1 METAKK
7 IVSEGGGLGGARADF
22 VASLGRRVADAR
34 TALAALESDPNA
46 KGARDDLRRKLHAL
60 GAGSKLLK
68 FDAMAGALATA
79 ETTLEAV
86 VTAGRASPAHLASL
100 AQLIDDLPA
109 LAWSDPKRGAHKL
122 GSNYAPKTTI
132 PNIALVVATDEITAA
147 LSANND
153 FECERLDALED
164 VADRARSLS
173 PDVIVLDGD
182 LKGAANVAEALLD
195 DPITESIPIVVLGHF
210 SSSERDARFIALGVQ
225 KTLTKPI
232 DTDLLLKTCRDVTDQ
247 NAGNTIQVSL
257 GEPTMEQLGERLA
270 EEIRH
275 ALVDAVDATGRNV
288 RVQLGEGAEVYGA
301 LWGAIAR
308 IREVVATRTE
318 GAVKFAGRGPE
329 GTIALAPW
337 MHGDNAGAERAII
350 RGRGAAAD
358 VRLDGRRVIVADDDP
373 GVTWFIADL
382 LRTSGCTVY
391 EALDGKTALE
401 LAYKRSPDLIVSDI
415 LMPGMDGFALSR
427 ALRRD
432 VALRDTPVILLS
444 WKEDLLQRVREL
456 GASAAAYL
464 RKESDARAIVA
475 RVREALWPRARIEA
489 RLRSGGD
496 VRGRLDGITVRT
508 LLEIACALRPES
520 NISIRDASHNYE
532 IEVRGGSPK
541 HASRTAVDGR
551 FESGERVI
559 AALLGVSAARFS
571 ISNATRTIEANLHGT
586 LADQL
591 AQPIAIARAAAA
603 VLGGTRTI
611 NVDRVDLDGS
621 ALAGYLLATPQNER
635 ELIERIALGD
645 SPRELLLAG
654 EAEPAQLEEVLVQL
668 AARGVV
674 RAVYGISGEDLLTP
688 SIAGMCASIGIA
700 APPPM
705 PVRAKTS
712 DFVERND
719 SASPP
724 PSHEMSRETSF
735 SDPPPVHS
743 ASESGPAPASGV
755 ASAYPSS
762 PPSSLADAVMRELRE
777 RSSNPPPIVEPSS
790 LRLRS
795 ATPSQPIAL
804 EPSPRSKTDLDDVTE
819 IESVSSMTPP
829 PFKETMQDKV
839 TAKPGRVTVTEGNP
853 ARSTK
858 ENALTPIDFDVEFAE
873 DDELPVIHERSEPRT
888 PAPTANSIPPIP
900 KNKGGWLP
908 LVGLVILSLSA
919 AAVLRWTIDGAS
931 PSSANASNGGVDD
944 NVAAAQQNA
953 AAQALPAAV
962 EKGDAG
968 IKP

>member
-7 IVSEGGGLGGARADF
+7 ISSEGGGLGGARADF
-22 VASLGRRVADAR
+22 VASLGRRAADAR
-34 TALAALESDPNA
+34 TALVSLEADPNA

-60 GAGSKLLK
+60 GAGAKLLR
-68 FDAMAGALATA
+68 FEAMAAALAKA
-79 ETTLEAV
+79 ETTLDAV
-86 VTAGRASPAHLASL
+86 ITAGRASPAHLASL

-109 LAWSDPKRGAHKL
+109 LAWSDPKRGAQKL
-122 GSNYAPKTTI
+122 GANVDAPATI
-132 PNIALVVATDEITAA
+132 PLTALVVASEDIVEV
-147 LSANND
+147 LSANLD
-153 FECERLDALED
+153 FECERLDAVED
-164 VADRARSLS
+164 TVDRARALG

-182 LKGAANVAEALLD
+182 LDGAANVAEALLD
-195 DPITESIPIVVLGHF
+195 DPITESIPIIVLGHF
-210 SSSERDARFIALGVQ
+210 SGAERDARFIALGVQ
-225 KTLTKPI
+225 KTLNKPI
-232 DTDLLLKTCRDVTDQ
+232 DPALLQKTCRDVTDQ
-247 NAGNTIQVSL
+247 IKGNTIQISL
-257 GEPTMEQLGERLA
+257 GEPTVEQLGERLA
-270 EEIRH
+270 EEVRH

-301 LWGAIAR
+301 IWGAIAR
-308 IREVVATRTE
+308 IREVVQTRTD
-318 GAVKFAGRGPE
+318 GAVKFSGRGPE
-329 GTIALAPW
+329 GAIALAPW
-337 MHGDNAGAERAII
+337 LHGDNAGAERAIV

-373 GVTWFIADL
+373 GVTWFISDL

-391 EALDGKTALE
+391 EALDGSTALE

-520 NISIRDASHNYE
+520 LISIRDASHNYE

-541 HASRTAVDGR
+541 HATRTAVDGR
-551 FESGERVI
+551 FERGERVI
-559 AALLGVSAARFS
+559 AALLGVTAARFS
-571 ISNATRTIEANLHGT
+571 VAGATRTIEANLHGT

-611 NVDRVDLDGS
+611 AVNRVDLDGS

-645 SPRELLLAG
+645 SPRELLLGG
-654 EAEPAQLEEVLVQL
+654 EAEPSQLEEVLVQL

-674 RAVYGISGEDLLTP
+674 RGVRGIAGEDLLTP
-688 SIAGMCASIGIA
+688 SIDAMCAAVGIE
-700 APPPM
+700 APPPI
-705 PVRAKTS
+705 PERVKTS

-719 SASPP
+719 ASISPP
-724 PSHEMSRETSF
+724 PSRETSF
-735 SDPPPVHS
+735 SDPPPVH
-743 ASESGPAPASGV
+743 AAASGPAPAGENISE
-755 ASAYPSS
+755 YPSS

-790 LRLRS
+790 LRLRPP
-795 ATPSQPIAL
+795 TPSQPTVI
-804 EPSPRSKTDLDDVTE
+804 EPSPKSKTDLEEVYE
-819 IESVSSMTPP
+819 VESVASATPP
-829 PFKETMQDKV
+829 PSMDRIHEKV
-839 TAKPGRVTVTEGNP
+839 TTKPGRVTM
-853 ARSTK
+853 K
-858 ENALTPIDFDVEFAE
+858 EPEPIDFDVEFAE
-873 DDELPVIHERSEPRT
+873 DDDIPVIHERSEPRT
-888 PAPTANSIPPIP
+888 PAPTANSIPPLP

-908 LVGLVILSLSA
+908 LVGLIVLSLSA
-919 AAVLRWTIDGAS
+919 AAVLRWTIDTD
-931 PSSANASNGGVDD
+931 SSSSSTNASNGGADD
-944 NVAAAQQNA
+944 NVAAAVQPA

-968 IKP
+968 TKP

>member
-7 IVSEGGGLGGARADF
+7 IISEGGGLGGARADF
-22 VASLGRRVADAR
+22 VASLGRRVAGAR
-34 TALAALESDPNA
+34 TALVALESDPNA

-68 FDAMAGALATA
+68 FEAMAGALAAA

-132 PNIALVVATDEITAA
+132 PNIALVVASDEIAAA

-153 FECERLDALED
+153 FECERLDAIED
-164 VADRARSLS
+164 TADRARSLS

-225 KTLTKPI
+225 KTLLKPV
-232 DTDLLLKTCRDVTDQ
+232 DTDLLLKTCRDATDQ
-247 NAGNTIQVSL
+247 SAGNTIQVSL

-308 IREVVATRTE
+308 IREVVATRTD

-329 GTIALAPW
+329 GAIAFAPW
-337 MHGDNAGAERAII
+337 MHGDNAGAERTII

-373 GVTWFIADL
+373 GVTWFISDL

-571 ISNATRTIEANLHGT
+571 ISSATRTIEANLHGT

-591 AQPIAIARAAAA
+591 AEPIAVARAAAA

-674 RAVYGISGEDLLTP
+674 RAVHGISGEDLLTP
-688 SIAGMCASIGIA
+688 SIAGMCATVGIA

-712 DFVERND
+712 DFVERNES
-719 SASPP
+719 SASPLP
-724 PSHEMSRETSF
+724 THEMSRETSF

-743 ASESGPAPASGV
+743 VSESGPAPASGV
-755 ASAYPSS
+755 ASSYPSS

-795 ATPSQPIAL
+795 ATPSQPIAI
-804 EPSPRSKTDLDDVTE
+804 EPSPRSKTDIDDVTE
-819 IESVSSMTPP
+819 IETASSATPP
-829 PFKETMQDKV
+829 PHKETIHDKV
-839 TAKPGRVTVTEGNP
+839 TAKPGRVMMSEP
-853 ARSTK
+853 
-858 ENALTPIDFDVEFAE
+858 TPIDFDVEFAE
-873 DDELPVIHERSEPRT
+873 GDDLPVIHERSEPRT

-908 LVGLVILSLSA
+908 LVGLIILSLSA
-919 AAVLRWTIDGAS
+919 AAVLRWTIDGDGS
-931 PSSANASNGGVDD
+931 PSSSANASNGSTDD
-944 NVAAAQQNA
+944 NVAAAQQPA

>member
-7 IVSEGGGLGGARADF
+7 IISEGGGLGGARADF

-34 TALAALESDPNA
+34 VALVALEGDPNA

-60 GAGSKLLK
+60 GSGAKLLK
-68 FDAMAGALATA
+68 FEAMAGALATA

-86 VTAGRASPAHLASL
+86 LTAGRASPAHLASL

-132 PNIALVVATDEITAA
+132 PMTALVVASDDIATVLA
-147 LSANND
+147 ANND
-153 FECERLDALED
+153 FECERLEAVEDA
-164 VADRARSLS
+164 ADRARALG

-182 LKGAANVAEALLD
+182 LAGAANVVEALLD
-195 DPITESIPIVVLGHF
+195 DPITESVPIVVLGSF
-210 SSSERDARFIALGVQ
+210 SSAERDARFIALGVQ

-232 DTDLLLKTCRDVTDQ
+232 DGELLIKTCRDVADQ
-247 NAGNTIQVSL
+247 IAGNTIQVSL

-337 MHGDNAGAERAII
+337 MHGDNAGAERAIV

-373 GVTWFIADL
+373 GVTWFISDL

-391 EALDGKTALE
+391 EALDGKTALD

-551 FESGERVI
+551 FESGNRVI
-559 AALLGVSAARFS
+559 AALLGVTAARFS
-571 ISNATRTIEANLHGT
+571 VSSATRTIEANLHGT

-645 SPRELLLAG
+645 SPRELLLNG

-674 RAVYGISGEDLLTP
+674 RGVRGMTGEDLLGP
-688 SIAGMCASIGIA
+688 SIDGMCAAVGIE

-705 PVRAKTS
+705 TVRAKTS

-719 SASPP
+719 FSASPP
-724 PSHEMSRETSF
+724 PSHQTRNETSF
-735 SDPPPVHS
+735 SEPPPVDS
-743 ASESGPAPASGV
+743 ANSTSASGPAPASGV
-755 ASAYPSS
+755 ASTHPSS

-795 ATPSQPIAL
+795 ATPSQPVAL
-804 EPSPRSKTDLDDVTE
+804 EPSPRSQTDLEDVIE
-819 IESVSSMTPP
+819 IEAATTATPP
-829 PFKETMQDKV
+829 PQHETISEKV
-839 TAKPGRVTVTEGNP
+839 TAKPGRVT
-853 ARSTK
+853 AK

-888 PAPTANSIPPIP
+888 PAPTANSIPPLP

-908 LVGLVILSLSA
+908 LVGLLVLSLSA
-919 AAVLRWTIDGAS
+919 AAVLRWTIDSDGA
-931 PSSANASNGGVDD
+931 PSSSTNANASNGGVDD
-944 NVAAAQQNA
+944 NAVAAQQNA
-953 AAQALPAAV
+953 AAHALPAAV

-968 IKP
+968 TKP

>member
-7 IVSEGGGLGGARADF
+7 ISSEGGGLGGARADF
-22 VASLGRRVADAR
+22 VASLGRRAADAR
-34 TALAALESDPNA
+34 TALVALEADPST

-60 GAGSKLLK
+60 GAGAKLLK
-68 FDAMAGALATA
+68 FEAMASALATA
-79 ETTLEAV
+79 ETTLDNV
-86 VTAGRASPAHLASL
+86 ITAGRASPAHLASL

-122 GSNYAPKTTI
+122 GVQGPLLKTAI
-132 PNIALVVATDEITAA
+132 PLMALVVASEDIVEV
-147 LSANND
+147 LSSNSD
-153 FECERLDALED
+153 FECERLEAMED
-164 VADRARSLS
+164 VADRARALA
-173 PDVIVLDGD
+173 PEVIVLDGD
-182 LKGAANVAEALLD
+182 LDGAANVAEALLD
-195 DPITESIPIVVLGHF
+195 DPITESIPIIVLGHF
-210 SSSERDARFIALGVQ
+210 SGAERGARFVALGVQ
-225 KTLTKPI
+225 KTLTKPV
-232 DTDLLLKTCRDVTDQ
+232 DPELLRKSCRDVCDQ
-247 NAGNTIQVSL
+247 TAGNTIQISL
-257 GEPTMEQLGERLA
+257 GEPTVEQLGERLA
-270 EEIRH
+270 EEVRH

-308 IREVVATRTE
+308 IREVVQTRTD
-318 GAVKFAGRGPE
+318 GAVKFSGRGPE
-329 GTIALAPW
+329 GAIALAPW
-337 MHGDNAGAERAII
+337 LHGDNAGAERAIV

-373 GVTWFIADL
+373 GVTWFISDL

-391 EALDGKTALE
+391 EALDGTTALE

-415 LMPGMDGFALSR
+415 LMPGLDGFALSR
-427 ALRRD
+427 TLRRD

-520 NISIRDASHNYE
+520 LISIRDASHNYE

-541 HASRTAVDGR
+541 HATRTAVDGR
-551 FESGERVI
+551 FEKGERVI
-559 AALLGVSAARFS
+559 AAMLGVTAARFS
-571 ISNATRTIEANLHGT
+571 VSGATRTIEANLHGT
-586 LADQL
+586 LVDQL

-603 VLGGTRTI
+603 VLGGTKTI
-611 NVDRVDLDGS
+611 GVNRVDLDGS

-645 SPRELLLAG
+645 SPRELLLGG
-654 EAEPAQLEEVLVQL
+654 EAEPSQLEEVLVQL

-674 RAVYGISGEDLLTP
+674 RGVRGVSGEDLLTP
-688 SIAGMCASIGIA
+688 SIDAMCASAGIA
-700 APPPM
+700 APPPI
-705 PVRAKTS
+705 PERVKTS

-719 SASPP
+719 PSASPP
-724 PSHEMSRETSF
+724 ASHQMSHQTSRETSF
-735 SDPPPVHS
+735 SEPPPVGPTM
-743 ASESGPAPASGV
+743 ASGPAPSGENI
-755 ASAYPSS
+755 SAYPSS

-790 LRLRS
+790 LRLRPP
-795 ATPSQPIAL
+795 TPSQPSVI
-804 EPSPRSKTDLDDVTE
+804 EPSPRSKTDLEEVFEVEAMT
-819 IESVSSMTPP
+819 SATPP
-829 PFKETMQDKV
+829 PHLEKNHEKV
-839 TAKPGRVTVTEGNP
+839 TAKPGRVMMSEP
-853 ARSTK
+853 
-858 ENALTPIDFDVEFAE
+858 TPIDFDVEFAE
-873 DDELPVIHERSEPRT
+873 DDDIPVIHERSEPRT
-888 PAPTANSIPPIP
+888 PAPTANSIPPLP

-908 LVGLVILSLSA
+908 LAGLIILSLSA
-919 AAVLRWTIDGAS
+919 AAVLRWTIDGDSSS
-931 PSSANASNGGVDD
+931 PGSSANAGNGGADD
-944 NVAAAQQNA
+944 NVAAAVHPA
-953 AAQALPAAV
+953 VAQALPAAV

-968 IKP
+968 TKP

>member
-7 IVSEGGGLGGARADF
+7 IISEGGGLSGARADF

-34 TALAALESDPNA
+34 TALVSLEGDPNA

-60 GAGSKLLK
+60 GAGAKLLK
-68 FDAMAGALATA
+68 FEAMAGELATA

-86 VTAGRASPAHLASL
+86 VAAGRAAPAHLASL

-109 LAWSDPKRGAHKL
+109 LAWSDPKRGVHKL
-122 GSNYAPKTTI
+122 GVQAPLLRTAI
-132 PNIALVVATDEITAA
+132 PMTALVVASEDVAA
-147 LSANND
+147 VLSANLD
-153 FECERLDALED
+153 FDCERLDLLED
-164 VADRARSLS
+164 ATDRARSLG

-182 LKGAANVAEALLD
+182 LEGAANVVEALLD

-210 SSSERDARFIALGVQ
+210 SAADHGSRFIALGVQ

-232 DTDLLLKTCRDVTDQ
+232 DPDLLRKTCRDVADQ
-247 NAGNTIQVSL
+247 VAGNTIQVSL
-257 GEPTMEQLGERLA
+257 GEPTVEQLGDRLA
-270 EEIRH
+270 EEVRH

-308 IREVVATRTE
+308 IREVVQTRTD

-329 GTIALAPW
+329 NAIAFAPW
-337 MHGDNAGAERAII
+337 LHGDNAGAERAIV

-391 EALDGKTALE
+391 EALDGTTALD

-427 ALRRD
+427 TLRRD

-520 NISIRDASHNYE
+520 IISIRDASHNYE

-551 FESGERVI
+551 FERGERVI
-559 AALLGVSAARFS
+559 AALLGVTAARFS
-571 ISNATRTIEANLHGT
+571 IAGATRTIEANLHGT

-591 AQPIAIARAAAA
+591 AQPIAIARAAAS

-611 NVDRVDLDGS
+611 GVNRVDLDGS

-645 SPRELLLAG
+645 SPRELLLGG
-654 EAEPAQLEEVLVQL
+654 EAEPSQLEEVLVQL

-674 RAVYGISGEDLLTP
+674 RGVRGISGEDLLTP
-688 SIAGMCASIGIA
+688 AIAAMCAAVGIS
-700 APPPM
+700 APPPI
-705 PVRAKTS
+705 PERVKTS
-712 DFVERND
+712 DFAERND
-719 SASPP
+719 ASVSPP
-724 PSHEMSRETSF
+724 PSHDMRHETSF
-735 SDPPPVHS
+735 SEPPPVHS
-743 ASESGPAPASGV
+743 ASVSGPAPASGTT
-755 ASAYPSS
+755 SAYPSS

-790 LRLRS
+790 LRLR
-795 ATPSQPIAL
+795 APTPSQPTAI
-804 EPSPRSKTDLDDVTE
+804 EQSPRSRTDIDDVYE
-819 IESVSSMTPP
+819 IESAASATPP
-829 PFKETMQDKV
+829 PQLEKIHEKV
-839 TAKPGRVTVTEGNP
+839 TAKPGRVT
-853 ARSTK
+853 AK
-858 ENALTPIDFDVEFAE
+858 EIEPIDFDVEFAE
-873 DDELPVIHERSEPRT
+873 DDEIPVIQASEPRT
-888 PAPTANSIPPIP
+888 PAPTANSIPPLP

-908 LVGLVILSLSA
+908 LAGLILLSLSA
-919 AAVLRWTIDGAS
+919 AAVLRWTIDNNESSS
-931 PSSANASNGGVDD
+931 PGSSVNASNGGADE
-944 NVAAAQQNA
+944 NVAAAAQPA
-953 AAQALPAAV
+953 AVQAAPTAV

-968 IKP
+968 PKP